1 MCGISGI
8 YRPQAAAVS
17 PDAVKNML
25 KQIQYRGPDES
36 GIYIGQGVGLGSV
49 RLSIIDLAQGQQPMS
64 DEAREFWIVFN
75 GEIFNYIELREELTG
90 LGYRFRTT
98 SDTEVLLLLF
108 KHYREKCLEK
118 LNGQFAFA
126 IWDTRKKELFLA
138 RDRVGIRPLF
148 YYREGKELV
157 FGSEIK
163 CLMESG
169 LVQAE
174 PDPES
179 LNRVFT
185 FWTIPSPGTM
195 FKGVKEL
202 PPGHYMVVRE
212 QETLIRPYWELSFQ
226 GDPNA
231 TGNVSLADSMDE
243 FESILADSVR
253 LRLRADVQ
261 GVLNRPN
268 LMRPAFSKK

>member
-8 YRPQAAAVS
+8 YNPTEAPVS
-17 PDAVKNML
+17 PEAVRSML
-25 KQIQYRGPDES
+25 RQIQYRGPDES
-36 GIYIGQGVGLGSV
+36 GIYIGKGVGLGSV

-64 DEAREFWIVFN
+64 DSDEELWIVFN
-75 GEIFNYIELREELTG
+75 GEIFNYIELRDELTG
-90 LGYRFRTT
+90 LGYRFRTG

-108 KHYREKCLEK
+108 KHYGARCLEK

-126 IWDTRKKELFLA
+126 IWDTLKNELFLG

-148 YYREGKELV
+148 YYKEGDAFV

-169 LVQAE
+169 HVKAE

-185 FWTIPSPGTM
+185 FWMIPSPGTI

-202 PPGHYMVVRE
+202 PPGHYMVVRKN
-212 QETLIRPYWELSFQ
+212 ETIDKAILGASFP
-226 GDPNA
+226 G
-231 TGNVSLADSMDE
+231 
-243 FESILADSVR
+243 
-253 LRLRADVQ
+253 
-261 GVLNRPN
+261 
-268 LMRPAFSKK
+268 